1 MQAGSYLG
9 GVAMVVLAAVL
20 WSTMGVAIRNLD
32 DMSTW
37 QVLFWRSLGMIPVL
51 AAFVWWRAGPSL
63 FRDLLGI
70 GVAGVL
76 GAIGLVAAFGGAIFA
91 IQRLP
96 LANAVFLFSA
106 SPFLTALLSMIIL
119 REKVRLATWAAIAL
133 AGLGIWRMIGGT
145 SLTDGAMIGN
155 LAALG
160 SAMGFSIF
168 TVALRSGRGG
178 EMLPTVIL
186 GGLFSMIAA
195 MFILL
200 AQSQPLVASAQDTT
214 IALLMGAVILGLGMT
229 LFTLGSRVV
238 PAGELALLSLV
249 EVMLAPVWGWL
260 FLAEVPAPA
269 VLQGGVLVLLAV
281 IVNAVTGMRSRQMS
295 IA

>member
-1 MQAGSYLG
+1 MQAGGYLG

-32 DMSTW
+32 EMNTW

-51 AAFVWWRAGPSL
+51 AAFVWWRAGPAL
-63 FRDLLGI
+63 FRDLRGI
-70 GVAGVL
+70 GLAGLL
-76 GAIGLVAAFGGAIFA
+76 GALGLVAAFGGAIFA

-106 SPFLTALLSMIIL
+106 APFLTALLSMIIL
-119 REKVRLATWAAIAL
+119 KERVRPATWAAIAI
-133 AGLGIWRMIGGT
+133 AGLGIWLMIGAT

-160 SAMGFSIF
+160 SAMGFSVF
-168 TVALRSGRGG
+168 TVALRSGKGG

-186 GGLFSMIAA
+186 GGLFSMLAA
-195 MFILL
+195 VFVLG
-200 AQSQPLVASAQDTT
+200 AQGLPLVASVHDTT
-214 IALLMGAVILGLGMT
+214 LALLMGAAILGLGMT

-238 PAGELALLSLV
+238 PAGELALLSLI
-249 EVMLAPVWGWL
+249 EVMLSPIWGWL
-260 FLAEVPAPA
+260 FLAEVPAAP
-269 VLQGGVLVLLAV
+269 VLQGGGLVLLAV
-281 IVNAVTGMRSRQMS
+281 VVNAVTGMRARQLTM
-295 IA
+295 A